1 MTNGTF
7 FKSDQVQ
14 ENLNDIFNTYHEI
27 ASVTNQL
34 PSMSMEERVEHI
46 DRCKVLI
53 DKQKTFF
60 FRLCLAAKDDAEAAD
75 MKMRINALSQ
85 AFGYADLTACMD
97 AMIATLDNSKGS
109 IDKT

>member
-7 FKSDQVQ
+7 FKSEQVQ

-53 DKQKTFF
+53 D
-60 FRLCLAAKDDAEAAD
+60 
-75 MKMRINALSQ
+75 
-85 AFGYADLTACMD
+85 
-97 AMIATLDNSKGS
+97 
-109 IDKT
+109 